1 MKLWLFL
8 FIFCFLGKL
17 LYANE
22 VEIIE
27 LHDFDQDVDQGL
39 LNNLDE
45 NENNLIS
52 EDQILILDE
61 KDDIEDVSNIDANQ
75 DEITIDNQVSVL
87 PSLWEKTDNENLIFL
102 FNNINIIN
110 SSTLKFELISLLD
123 INSPTPQN
131 LDRENFEKIII
142 SNLIKLGEREKAYKT
157 IQSLYDL
164 TNEEYI
170 FYYKVFELNYLLSTY
185 NVSEACD
192 LRNGFNDIDLNKD
205 SNFFLKFDIFCLL
218 LKEKY
223 DEANLLNSLLLESS
237 TKKDE
242 YFQNLYNKIIYPE
255 FKDENSKLT
264 GYEIDQK
271 DIHLFSA
278 MHRVANIPLTQKF
291 LEIDPINLS
300 MPITLSNASNIKLR
314 LKAAHLAFN
323 NGLLNTD
330 SLSAL
335 YQLVDFSSD
344 QLNDSSNFAKIT
356 NGNVELGMAYYHQL
370 SNIQLLPITR
380 LEAILDFWI
389 FSKKNNLERIAYK
402 LSLKGLDTIEP
413 SSEYSEYAADIVNAY
428 IKSESFDKAKK
439 WLPFIDDMSNDQK
452 YIEKS
457 ESSKLLISLH
467 NLNLENNDEFK
478 KLLKNHLI
486 SFGKIINNNDS
497 MTDLRNELLFILFEA
512 LDYNHENP
520 FALNKKVEDSRS
532 MPSSYIINNIRN
544 SILSENHS
552 ELLLFIISSL
562 EGKKWTDLHPEHLR
576 LIIEGIKKYKDGKI
590 FNKIIMEIISENNI
604 I

>member
-27 LHDFDQDVDQGL
+27 LHDLDQDVDQGL

-61 KDDIEDVSNIDANQ
+61 KDGIEDVSNIDENQ

-110 SSTLKFELISLLD
+110 SPTLKFELISLLD

-142 SNLIKLGEREKAYKT
+142 SNLIKLGDREKAYKT

-170 FYYKVFELNYLLSTY
+170 FYYKIFELNYLLSTY

-192 LRNGFNDIDLNKD
+192 LRNDFNDIDLNKD

-335 YQLVDFSSD
+335 YQLVDFNSD

-380 LEAILDFWI
+380 LEAILDFWN

-512 LDYNHENP
+512 LDNNHENP
-520 FALNKKVEDSRS
+520 FALNKKVEDIRS

-544 SILSENHS
+544 SIFSENHS

>member
-27 LHDFDQDVDQGL
+27 LHDLDQDVDQGL

-61 KDDIEDVSNIDANQ
+61 KDGIEDVSNIDENQ

-110 SSTLKFELISLLD
+110 SPTLKFELISLLD

-142 SNLIKLGEREKAYKT
+142 SNLIKLGDREKAYKT

-335 YQLVDFSSD
+335 YQLVDFNSD

-380 LEAILDFWI
+380 LEAILDFWN

-512 LDYNHENP
+512 LDNNHENP
-520 FALNKKVEDSRS
+520 FALNKKVEDIRS

-544 SILSENHS
+544 SIFSENHS

>member
-27 LHDFDQDVDQGL
+27 LHDLDQDVDQGL

-61 KDDIEDVSNIDANQ
+61 KDGIEDVSNIDANQ

-142 SNLIKLGEREKAYKT
+142 SNLIKLGDREKAYKT

-300 MPITLSNASNIKLR
+300 MPIILSNASNIKLR

-335 YQLVDFSSD
+335 YQLVDFNSD

-380 LEAILDFWI
+380 LEAILDFWN

-512 LDYNHENP
+512 LDNNHENP
-520 FALNKKVEDSRS
+520 FALNKKVEDIRS
-532 MPSSYIINNIRN
+532 MPSSYIVNNIRN